1 MILPKISK
9 YCKKNCSLSAQ
20 HRKPRCP
27 PMHTYYNIP
36 TVLTKTKH
44 SIFIT
49 GMSELALVTES
60 KMLCANL
67 KSLVKT
73 FFIVHFIN
81 SRGVRNVPL
90 AC

>member
-1 MILPKISK
+1 MIPPKIPK
-9 YCKKNCSLSAQ
+9 YCKTNCPLLAQ
-20 HRKPRCP
+20 YRKPQCP
-27 PMHTYYNIP
+27 PMHTYYGIP

-67 KSLVKT
+67 TSLVKT
-73 FFIVHFIN
+73 FFIVHFTN
-81 SRGVRNVPL
+81 NRRVRSVPL